1 MSKTNGEKMQHPIV
15 LQQKNFR
22 KKSVKQMEV
31 NTVLWRA
38 YHLRTVLCPE
48 SQGHPEMPGATP
60 PWRHGLSDTFV
71 FHLRSSQPTF
81 DSSHCHGNRLH
92 PGVPSSDLA
101 SAAPRITAVL
111 PRASLPQWWR
121 KTHWHSH
128 MQKRGRVRK
137 LISWDNP

>member
-1 MSKTNGEKMQHPIV
+1 MGRKCSI
-15 LQQKNFR
+15 LQSYSR
-22 KKSVKQMEV
+22 RTSEKKSVKQIEV

-60 PWRHGLSDTFV
+60 PLRHGLSGTFV
-71 FHLRSSQPTF
+71 FHLRSSQLTF
-81 DSSHCHGNRLH
+81 DSSHCHGNQLH
-92 PGVPSSDLA
+92 PGAPSSDLA
-101 SAAPRITAVL
+101 SASSNLAPRITPVL

-121 KTHWHSH
+121 KTHGHSH